1 MATLSNTSLQV
12 AGPFN
17 PTKTILGASDVITFT
32 SSTNQMLLMYNIT
45 ASPVV
50 VTLDGASGTTVS
62 LASLGLGSTTASV
75 ASGLAITVPAD
86 GFTVVR
92 LDTVSAYCN
101 GVVALTGGT
110 GIIASII
117 Y

>member
-1 MATLSNTSLQV
+1 MATISNTSLAV

-17 PTKTILGASDVITFT
+17 PTKTILGASDVLTFT
-32 SSTNQMLLMYNIT
+32 AGTNQMLVMYNIT

-50 VTLDGASGTTVS
+50 VTIDGASGTTVS
-62 LASLGLGSTTASV
+62 VPGAGATTVSV
-75 ASGLAITVPAD
+75 ASGLDVTVPAD

-92 LDTVSAYCN
+92 CDTIPAYLN
-101 GVVALTGGT
+101 GVVAVTGGT
-110 GIIASII
+110 GVIACVL